1 MAGQAELRSEELYGI
16 AKKMNAQLEDL
27 PLHQHS
33 AVVEMV
39 KVGMQARALGEQHA
53 AQQAQREMQER
64 QLAAT
69 EAQIKLAQEQAQRQR
84 SEEMKPH
91 LVEQPN

>member
-1 MAGQAELRSEELYGI
+1 MRSEELYGI
-16 AKKMNAQLEDL
+16 AKKMNGQLEEL

-53 AQQAQREMQER
+53 AQEAQRAMQER

-69 EAQIKLAQEQAQRQR
+69 EAQIKLAEQQAQERQA
-84 SEEMKPH
+84 SAIKPH
-91 LVEQPN
+91 LVPQ